1 MEGLSF
7 WAKRLIALP
16 HLADYGSTVEQPIH
30 SRVTLLFVA
39 SSSLLEE
46 HMAQCCVR
54 LLTFLAVQEAVQW
67 DLRSLFYVH
76 PFIASFVFLFFVV
89 VPVVQIL
96 RRTGHNPVWCL
107 LALIPGLN
115 FLAFWFLAFKPWP
128 TDKKPAS
135 A

>member
-1 MEGLSF
+1 
-7 WAKRLIALP
+7 
-16 HLADYGSTVEQPIH
+16 
-30 SRVTLLFVA
+30 
-39 SSSLLEE
+39 
-46 HMAQCCVR
+46 MAQCYVG

-76 PFIASFVFLFFVV
+76 PSIVLFVFLFFVV

-107 LALIPGLN
+107 LALVPGLN

-128 TDKKPAS
+128 TDKKPSNTAN
-135 A
+135 

>member
-1 MEGLSF
+1 MEGVSSVT
-7 WAKRLIALP
+7 AP
-16 HLADYGSTVEQPIH
+16 STH
-30 SRVTLLFVA
+30 ARATLLSVA
-39 SSSLLEE
+39 PRSLLEE
-46 HMAQCCVR
+46 HMAQCYR
-54 LLTFLAVQEAVQW
+54 GLLTFLAVQEAVQW

-76 PFIASFVFLFFVV
+76 PSIVLLVFLFFVV

-128 TDKKPAS
+128 TDKKPPEYCKLKRDGR
-135 A
+135 